1 MLLNS
6 LFSFMGTLSF
16 AILFNIKGKKL
27 FLAALGGGISWFF
40 YLLLLNMTGSHLE
53 ALFFASIVGGIFSE
67 VMARLLKTPVTTFVI
82 CTVIPLVPGG
92 GMYYTMLATI
102 QGDINKS
109 LSVGLGTIAD
119 AGAIA
124 IGIVFVSSLAK
135 LINIIKSK
143 KNHLA
148 K

>member
-40 YLLLLNMTGSHLE
+40 YLLLFHFNGSLLE
-53 ALFFASIVGGIFSE
+53 SLFFASIIGGIFSE

-82 CTVIPLVPGG
+82 CTVIPLVPGS
-92 GMYYTMLATI
+92 GMYYTMLETI
-102 QGDINKS
+102 QGNINKS
-109 LSVGLGTIAD
+109 LSVGLETIAS

-124 IGIVFVSSLAK
+124 VGLVFVSSVAK
-135 LINIIKSK
+135 LLNFIKSK
-143 KNHLA
+143 KTSS
-148 K
+148 

>member
-27 FLAALGGGISWFF
+27 FLAALGGGTSWFF
-40 YLLLLNMTGSHLE
+40 YLLLLKISGSHLE
-53 ALFFASIVGGIFSE
+53 SMFFASIVGGIFSE

-82 CTVIPLVPGG
+82 CTIIPLVPGS

-102 QGDINKS
+102 QGNINKS
-109 LSVGLGTIAD
+109 LSVGLGTLAD

-124 IGIVFVSSLAK
+124 VGLVFVSSVAK
-135 LINIIKSK
+135 LINFLKSK
-143 KNHLA
+143 KTI
-148 K
+148 

>member
-6 LFSFMGTLSF
+6 FFSFMGTLSF

-40 YLLLLNMTGSHLE
+40 YLLLLHFTGSHLE
-53 ALFFASIVGGIFSE
+53 SLFFASIVGGIFSE

-102 QGDINKS
+102 QGNITKS

-124 IGIVFVSSLAK
+124 VGLVFVSSVAK
-135 LINIIKSK
+135 LINFYKSK
-143 KNHLA
+143 KTI
-148 K
+148 

>member
-27 FLAALGGGISWFF
+27 FLAALGGGTSWFF
-40 YLLLLNMTGSHLE
+40 YLLLLKISGSHLE
-53 ALFFASIVGGIFSE
+53 SMFFASIVGGIFSE
-67 VMARLLKTPVTTFVI
+67 IMARLLKTPVTTFVI
-82 CTVIPLVPGG
+82 CTIIPLVPGS

-102 QGDINKS
+102 QGNITNS

-124 IGIVFVSSLAK
+124 VGLVFVSSLAK
-135 LINIIKSK
+135 LISFSRSK
-143 KNHLA
+143 KTT
-148 K
+148 

>member
-40 YLLLLNMTGSHLE
+40 YLLFLYFDSSHLE
-53 ALFFASIVGGIFSE
+53 SLFFAAIIGGIFSE

-82 CTVIPLVPGG
+82 CTIIPLVPGS
-92 GMYYTMLATI
+92 GMYYTMLEII
-102 QGDINKS
+102 QGNVNNS
-109 LSVGLGTIAD
+109 LSMGFETIAN

-124 IGIVFVSSLAK
+124 VGLVFVSSVAK
-135 LINIIKSK
+135 LLNYINSRKAI
-143 KNHLA
+143 
-148 K
+148 

>member
-40 YLLLLNMTGSHLE
+40 YLLLLHSNNSHLE
-53 ALFFASIVGGIFSE
+53 SLFFAAIIGGIFSE

-82 CTVIPLVPGG
+82 CTIIPLVPGS
-92 GMYYTMLATI
+92 GMYYTMLEII
-102 QGDINKS
+102 QGNVNNS
-109 LSVGLGTIAD
+109 LSMGFETIAN

-124 IGIVFVSSLAK
+124 VGLVFVSSVAK
-135 LINIIKSK
+135 LLSFINSK
-143 KNHLA
+143 KA
-148 K
+148 I